1 VEAITGP
8 VSLDAKRNE
17 KKGRCAICGKP
28 AHEFAG
34 QCERIASITEEADG
48 AITYH
53 LYPIEDPPSAA

>member
-1 VEAITGP
+1 MTDPI
-8 VSLDAKRNE
+8 SLDEKRRAKQT
-17 KKGRCAICGKP
+17 RCDFCGKP